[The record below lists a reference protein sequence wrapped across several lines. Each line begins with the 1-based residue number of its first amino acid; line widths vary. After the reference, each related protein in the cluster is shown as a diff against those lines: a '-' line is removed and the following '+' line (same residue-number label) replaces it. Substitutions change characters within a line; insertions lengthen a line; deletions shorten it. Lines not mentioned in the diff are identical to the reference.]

1 MAGAE
6 SALVLIPR
14 FTSFVG
20 EGEFATAPLDVSAFG
35 SAQIELWR
43 GPLVGSSSGATFRAY
58 LEESLDGVSWQ
69 PPSLSAQAHDPGP
82 SASLVLSHIFSLRWF
97 RIRVVLAV
105 TPPGTGKPVV
115 TCWAEGM
122 LR

>member
-14 FTSFVG
+14 FTSLVG
-20 EGEFATAPLDVSAFG
+20 NGEFTTVPLDVSAFG

-43 GPLVGSSSGATFRAY
+43 GPLIGFPGNARFRAY
-58 LEESLDGVSWQ
+58 LEESLDGVNWQ
-69 PPSLSAQAHDPGP
+69 PDAASATAHDPGP
-82 SASLVLSHIFSLRWF
+82 SASMVLSHIFSLRWF
-97 RIRVVLAV
+97 RIRVKLDLSAGQSQQ
-105 TPPGTGKPVV
+105 PMV

>member
-20 EGEFATAPLDVSAFG
+20 AGEFTSVPIDVSGVG
-35 SAQIELWR
+35 SAQIELFR
-43 GPLVGSSSGATFRAY
+43 GPLLGEDASPAATFRAY
-58 LEESLDGVSWQ
+58 LEESIDGVVWQ
-69 PPSLSAQAHDPGP
+69 PDADHERPHDPGAGK
-82 SASLVLSHIFSLRWF
+82 SMVLAQIFSLRWF
-97 RIRVVLAV
+97 RIRVKLTDA
-105 TPPGTGKPVV
+105 TANRPKV

>member
-20 EGEFATAPLDVSAFG
+20 AGEFATAPLDVSGFG

-43 GPLVGSSSGATFRAY
+43 GPLIGTPGMVTFRAY

-69 PPSLSAQAHDPGP
+69 PPSASSQAHDPG
-82 SASLVLSHIFSLRWF
+82 ASSSMVLSQIFSLRWF
-97 RIRVVLAV
+97 RVRVVLALN
-105 TPPGTGKPVV
+105 PPGSVQPVV